1 VPLLGTSSAPNVINS
16 ARRRRTRSRYDVAFY
31 VPWLGPLLTRA
42 VTSPAGGAETQIF
55 LLARALARRGSR
67 VCLLVFDLPGTTIP
81 SLLDGV
87 AVCVRPPYR
96 AHQRLGRIREALS
109 LRRAVVDAHADVLVT
124 RAAGPDVGLAGLS
137 AKLSRRRFVYS
148 SANLSDFDFSRVS
161 TKRHNQ
167 VLFRLGIRLADEI
180 VVQTAEQARLCE
192 ERFGR
197 SAVLIR
203 SIAEPAAQRDR
214 YPEAFLWI
222 GRLVWY
228 KRPLEFIELAR
239 SLPEAKFWMV
249 GVPDPYSEPGPELMK
264 TVERTAATVTN
275 LELLPPRPRR
285 DLMNLVDRAVAV
297 VNTADFE
304 GMPNIFLEGWARGVP
319 ALALTHDPDRVI
331 EQHRLGAFAQ
341 GSSERLVDLARQLWE
356 DRTGQV
362 DVAARCRAYILEHH
376 SPEVVSAQWQDALG
390 IAPITSAAGAGLV
403 P

>member
-1 VPLLGTSSAPNVINS
+1 MRAAPNVINF
-16 ARRRRTRSRYDVAFY
+16 AYRRRTRSRYDVAFY

-42 VTSPAGGAETQIF
+42 ATSPTGGAETQIF
-55 LLARALARRGSR
+55 LLARALARRGSK
-67 VCLLVFDLPGTTIP
+67 VCLIVFDLPGTTIP
-81 SLLDGV
+81 SLVDGV
-87 AVCVRPPYR
+87 AVSVRPPYR
-96 AHQRLGRIREALS
+96 AHQRLGRLREAVS
-109 LRRAVVDAHADVLVT
+109 LCRAVIDAHADVLVT
-124 RAAGPDVGLAGLS
+124 RAAGPDVGLAGLF

-148 SANLSDFDFSRVS
+148 SANLSDFDFARVS
-161 TKRHNQ
+161 TKRLNQ
-167 VLFRLGIRLADEI
+167 LLFRLGIRLADEI

-197 SAVLIR
+197 SPVLIR

-214 YPEAFLWI
+214 FPEAFLWI

-228 KRPLEFIELAR
+228 KRPLAFIELAR
-239 SLPEAKFWMV
+239 SVPEAKFWMV
-249 GVPDPYSEPGPELMK
+249 GVPDPYSEPGPELVKMIERK
-264 TVERTAATVTN
+264 ATTVAN
-275 LELLPPRPRR
+275 LELLSPRPRR
-285 DLMNLVDRAVAV
+285 DLMGLVDRAVAV

-331 EQHRLGAFAQ
+331 EQHGLGGFAQ

-356 DRTGQV
+356 DRAGHV
-362 DVAARCRAYILEHH
+362 DVADRCRAYILEHH

-390 IAPITSAAGAGLV
+390 IASRGSTAGAKLI